1 MAFPKKFKK
10 KAQVTCDFFSFKK
23 NEGSFCSI
31 QFNGEKK
38 IKVENIKLKANADD
52 K

>member
-1 MAFPKKFKK
+1 MVFPKKFKK
-10 KAQVTCDFFSFKK
+10 DAQITCDFFSFKK
-23 NEGSFCSI
+23 NEGTFCSI
-31 QFNGEKK
+31 KFKGEKE